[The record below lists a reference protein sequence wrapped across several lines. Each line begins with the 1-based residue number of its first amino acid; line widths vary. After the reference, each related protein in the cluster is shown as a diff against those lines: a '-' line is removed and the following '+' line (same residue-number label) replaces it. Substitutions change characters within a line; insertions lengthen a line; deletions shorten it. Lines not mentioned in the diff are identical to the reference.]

1 MIGMLGALPGKERS
15 AHPRI
20 GSRAMR
26 SLPSTRR
33 SLSVR
38 ILVDLVRCQ
47 SYGQC
52 IYAAPAVLH
61 FNGEQSLE
69 FDYAPDDALRDQVE
83 RAVAAC
89 PVQAIRIGLPDA
101 PSAEER
107 PVDGRGKA

>member
-1 MIGMLGALPGKERS
+1 M
-15 AHPRI
+15 
-20 GSRAMR
+20 
-26 SLPSTRR
+26 
-33 SLSVR
+33 R

-52 IYAAPAVLH
+52 VYAAQSV
-61 FNGEQSLE
+61 FRFTGELSLE

-101 PSAEER
+101 PPADER
-107 PVDGRGKA
+107 QVDARGKT

>member
-1 MIGMLGALPGKERS
+1 M
-15 AHPRI
+15 
-20 GSRAMR
+20 
-26 SLPSTRR
+26 
-33 SLSVR
+33 R

-52 IYAAPAVLH
+52 IYAAPSVFR

-89 PVQAIRIGLPDA
+89 PVQAIRIGLPDTPMQQQEDA
-101 PSAEER
+101 PQSLLQE
-107 PVDGRGKA
+107 GS